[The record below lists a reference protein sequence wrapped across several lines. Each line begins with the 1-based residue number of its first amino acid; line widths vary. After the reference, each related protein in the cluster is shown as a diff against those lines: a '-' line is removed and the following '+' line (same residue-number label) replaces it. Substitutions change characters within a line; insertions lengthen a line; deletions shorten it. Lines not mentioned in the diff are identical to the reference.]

1 MNRTALRRQSIPD
14 MVLQEC
20 GGIEAMM
27 DVSQDNDV
35 CITDV
40 VETGSELVFARMSE
54 KKVVDSYATNSNKP
68 ATAITTEEINTIT
81 DNGEGIEFWFVEY
94 DLIVT

>member
-35 CITDV
+35 CITDD
-40 VETGSELVFARMSE
+40 VEAGSELVFARMAE

-68 ATAITTEEINTIT
+68 ATAITEEINTIT